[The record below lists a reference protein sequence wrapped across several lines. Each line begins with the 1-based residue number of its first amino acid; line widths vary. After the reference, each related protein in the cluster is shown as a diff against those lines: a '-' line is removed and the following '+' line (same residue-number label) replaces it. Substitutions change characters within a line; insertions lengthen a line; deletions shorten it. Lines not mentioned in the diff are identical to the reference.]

1 MANIKSTEKKSHFQ
15 ETKKSSPLSFKN
27 LTGAFVILFVG
38 LGLSLI
44 AFVNEIV
51 MSALVT
57 AAAKN
62 NLPKDAVMKD

>member
-1 MANIKSTEKKSHFQ
+1 M
-15 ETKKSSPLSFKN
+15 SFKN